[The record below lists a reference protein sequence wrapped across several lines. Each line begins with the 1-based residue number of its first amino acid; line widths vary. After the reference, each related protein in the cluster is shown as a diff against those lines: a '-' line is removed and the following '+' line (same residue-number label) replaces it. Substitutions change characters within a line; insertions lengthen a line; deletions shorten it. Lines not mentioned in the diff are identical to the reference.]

1 MKEQTGKYSLA
12 KGHMLKSISVNYSGS
27 GLKGAGFIT
36 FRNNS
41 LNEISHRENL
51 IVALAPR

>member
-41 LNEISHRENL
+41 LNEISHRENS